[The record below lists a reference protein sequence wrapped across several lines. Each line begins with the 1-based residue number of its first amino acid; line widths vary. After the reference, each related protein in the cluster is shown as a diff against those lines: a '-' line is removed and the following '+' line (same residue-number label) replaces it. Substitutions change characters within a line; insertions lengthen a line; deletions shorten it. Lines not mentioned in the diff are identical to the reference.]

1 MKARAVTATQARTH
15 FGELLEQ
22 VVQNDEAI
30 VVERSGRPVAVILP
44 FARYD
49 QMLQRTVAP
58 DWRPLLDDMYAYLRV
73 TVGTRELMAPAEVV
87 RMSREERDAQQ
98 AGLS

>member
-1 MKARAVTATQARTH
+1 MKARAVTATEARTH
-15 FGELLEQ
+15 FGELLQQ

-30 VVERSGRPVAVILP
+30 VVKRAGQPVAVILP

-49 QMLQRTVAP
+49 QMLQQMAAP
-58 DWRPLLDDMYAYLRV
+58 DWKPLLEDAYAHLRA
-73 TVGTRELMAPAEVV
+73 TVEARELMSPAEIL

-98 AGLS
+98 LGLS